1 MLNEIFTFPQ
11 ELSFEII
18 TLFMTPQVGRGHSA
32 HLLESHVQCASKPS
46 LPKLMCDA
54 TLMRCIVVCEGT
66 PSHPAS
72 PHAPASPSHWK
83 SRLPERAAMPRQHV
97 ATAPS
102 PPLWTLKHHLQTKTK
117 PNLRLSSRPR
127 HRQTRHHAAA
137 RSARGITAH
146 R

>member
-1 MLNEIFTFPQ
+1 MKYQIVAICYYSLFFVFTYHAIKKLWVFLMLNEIFTFPQ

-102 PPLWTLKHHLQTKTK
+102 PPL
-117 PNLRLSSRPR
+117 
-127 HRQTRHHAAA
+127 
-137 RSARGITAH
+137 
-146 R
+146 